1 MNKRENHQTV
11 LLTLEYPP
19 QIGGIST
26 YLSHLAERFPAG
38 TFHVLAPE
46 LTETHVT
53 DMAAS
58 VPIYRRPLIMRW
70 LRPRWLPALYWTWW
84 LYRKERPKVLIV
96 SHLLNMG
103 RVALN
108 MRRLFKLPYV
118 VILHGMDIALAAS
131 GGVNKR
137 LAAKEILTGAAH
149 IVCNSRYTAQWT
161 RTLGI
166 PENRITI
173 VNPPPA
179 LPLDTAV
186 EKSRADEFRRRLKI
200 GDSFLLLSAGRLV
213 ERKGFDQCLEA
224 VAELRGQK
232 RNLKYV
238 IVGEGAYREKL
249 EQRAAE
255 LNITDCVQFLG
266 ATSTEELTTAYA
278 ACDTFVMVPRALGSD
293 VEGFG
298 IVYLEAN
305 LFGKPVIGSRSGG
318 VPESVLHEETGLL
331 VDPGNTPQLTQAIA
345 RLMDDVKLRERL
357 GEGGRRRLQRDFG
370 DDRQARRFVSAVR
383 QAANSS
389 PRNRGK

>member
-1 MNKRENHQTV
+1 MKKRENHNIL

-38 TFHVLAPE
+38 TFHVMAPDLPE
-46 LTETHVT
+46 VHTV
-53 DMAAS
+53 DMEAD
-58 VPIYRRPLIMRW
+58 VPIYRRTLTARW

-84 LYRKERPKVLIV
+84 LYRKENPRVLVV

-103 RVALN
+103 KVALN

-137 LAAKEILTGAAH
+137 LAAKEILSGASQ
-149 IVCNSRYTAQWT
+149 IVCNSKYTAQWT

-166 PENRITI
+166 PQNRISI
-173 VNPPPA
+173 VNPPPS

-186 EKSRADEFRRRLKI
+186 EQRRAEEFRKRHKLD
-200 GDSFLLLSAGRLV
+200 DSFVLLSAGRLV
-213 ERKGFDQCLEA
+213 ERKGFDTCLNA
-224 VAELRGQK
+224 VAQLRKKK
-232 RNLKYV
+232 RNIEYV
-238 IVGEGAYREKL
+238 IIGEGSFREKL
-249 EQRAAE
+249 EEQAAE
-255 LNITDCVQFLG
+255 LGISKHVRFLG
-266 ATSTEELTTAYA
+266 ATSTAELKTAYA

-293 VEGFG
+293 IEGFG

-318 VPESVLHEETGLL
+318 VPESVLHEQTGLL
-331 VDPGNTPQLTQAIA
+331 IDPGDEKQLIDAIVK
-345 RLMDDVKLRERL
+345 LMDDEKLRQKL
-357 GEGGRRRLQRDFG
+357 GEGGRQRLQRDFG
-370 DDRQARRFVSAVR
+370 DDKQARRFIASVR
-383 QAANSS
+383 KAAEHV
-389 PRNRGK
+389 